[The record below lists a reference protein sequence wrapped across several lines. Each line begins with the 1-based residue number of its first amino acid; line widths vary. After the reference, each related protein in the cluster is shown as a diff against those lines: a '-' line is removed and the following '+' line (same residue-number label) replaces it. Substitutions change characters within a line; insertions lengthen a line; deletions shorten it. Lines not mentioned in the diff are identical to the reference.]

1 MYKVSSVVSH
11 DSMTMTCDQH
21 DAPVTVVTPC
31 HITLS
36 LLQFKMRDKRK
47 EKRNRKIQVKN
58 KRDFR

>member
-1 MYKVSSVVSH
+1 MSH

-36 LLQFKMRDKRK
+36 LLKFKMGGKRK

-58 KRDFR
+58 KRVFK

>member
-1 MYKVSSVVSH
+1 MYNVSSIMSH

-36 LLQFKMRDKRK
+36 LLKFKMGGKRK

-58 KRDFR
+58 KRVFK